1 MVEAKRNVRR
11 AQSLEAEI
19 QKRASE
25 ELKAVRG
32 EYAKSQETS
41 VKTFSQMPLL
51 GAVVLKSAEAY
62 DGRRDYRVA
71 AVMAWSPKLQKR
83 RPRFYWEPA
92 RISRDPTKERSGMDR
107 FSRPVRYDRY
117 QKVFGS

>member
-1 MVEAKRNVRR
+1 MSGE

-62 DGRRDYRVA
+62 DGRRDYRIA
-71 AVMAWSPKLQKR
+71 AVMAWSPKLQKEAAEILLGTGQEQASAQQR
-83 RPRFYWEPA
+83 NLSGVD
-92 RISRDPTKERSGMDR
+92 RIFRS
-107 FSRPVRYDRY
+107 VRYDWH
-117 QKVFGS
+117 QTVFGS